1 VRTEPGGTQI
11 TISRRAALWIAAGVS
26 GLVALGIAV
35 PVLWWR
41 EVLGRLGGQGAGSGC
56 GMMGSGGMMGA
67 ATTADMSSYMDLFDH
82 HTAIRRTVEQVP
94 GGVRTTTE
102 SDDPAL
108 AARLQAH
115 VSSMYGHLQQGQEV
129 QCMSDSLPLLFRN
142 AGGYQRRLTLT
153 AKGVSVT
160 ETSSDPQLTQA
171 IRAHA
176 QEITSFVDEG
186 MPAMM
191 QGMMG
196 G

>member
-1 VRTEPGGTQI
+1 MTV
-11 TISRRAALWIAAGVS
+11 SRRAALGLAAAAGALVAIAIAAPVFV
-26 GLVALGIAV
+26 LRELLGH
-35 PVLWWR
+35 
-41 EVLGRLGGQGAGSGC
+41 LGGQAETSGG
-56 GMMGSGGMMGA
+56 GMMGGGMMGA
-67 ATTADMSSYMDLFDH
+67 ATAADMSSYMDLFAR
-82 HTAIRRTVEQVP
+82 HTEIRRTVEQVP

-102 SDDPAL
+102 SEDPAL

-153 AKGVSVT
+153 ARGMAVT
-160 ETSSDPQLTQA
+160 ETSSDPRLLQA

-176 QEITSFVDEG
+176 QEVSGFVQKG

-191 QGMMG
+191 HGMLG

>member
-1 VRTEPGGTQI
+1 MLT
-11 TISRRAALWIAAGVS
+11 IAAAVS
-26 GLVALGIAV
+26 GLVVLAV
-35 PVLWWR
+35 AAPVLLWR
-41 EVLGRLGGQGAGSGC
+41 EVLGPLLGPNGARKAG
-56 GMMGSGGMMGA
+56 GGMMGA
-67 ATTADMSSYMDLFDH
+67 ATTADMSSYMDLFDR
-82 HTAIRRTVEQVP
+82 HTEIRRTVEQVP

-108 AARLQAH
+108 VARLQAH
-115 VSSMYGHLQQGQEV
+115 VSSMYGHLQKGQEV

-142 AGGYQRRLTLT
+142 ANGYQRRLTFT

-160 ETSSDPQLTQA
+160 ETSGDPQLKDA

-176 QEITSFVDEG
+176 QEVSGFVKEG

-191 QGMMG
+191 GGSGMMG